1 MLYISNAECRFI
13 TTEHVSKK
21 LSARPSNEYYIEI
34 FSWTVPDGQVFKV
47 NPSLSSAEGLRL
59 LLRTLDQ
66 FL

>member
-1 MLYISNAECRFI
+1 
-13 TTEHVSKK
+13 

-47 NPSLSSAEGLRL
+47 NPSLSSADGLRL

-66 FL
+66 CL